1 MARILVIDDDRS
13 LLRMITIMLDK
24 AGHEP
29 LLATHGYQGIE
40 LARSEQPDM
49 AIVDVMMPELS
60 GYDVC
65 RRLREDPRTANI
77 PLLILTARAQPMDQQ
92 MAIDSGADDFV
103 TKPVTLDDLI
113 YHVDQ
118 LLASGATRRP
128 APAPPAPTEAPAEEA
143 IPITT
148 ALVDLPV
155 VAVMGLRGGMG
166 ATTIAINLGL
176 GMMQHGRSCLVDLST
191 SSGQV
196 AAQLRMLP
204 PKATWLDLAN
214 LGTRPTPH
222 QIGAALMRH
231 RSGVAVLAAPIKP
244 TQARL
249 SGDTLHHIYTVLS
262 EGFRRTTVSL
272 PPAFNPMSIA
282 TLKFASQ
289 VVLVVGNDP
298 VGLETAGE
306 SLKAISELGLPGGRH
321 VIFNHSRPDGLTR
334 EQVVKALG
342 YSLTAEIPYEAA
354 QMQAAAQGSP
364 LVMSQPNS
372 SFSQTILQ
380 IARSL

>member
-13 LLRMITIMLDK
+13 LLRMITIMLEK

-29 LLATHGYQGIE
+29 LLATHGHQGIE
-40 LARSEQPDM
+40 LARSERPDM
-49 AIVDVMMPELS
+49 AIVDVMMPEIS

-92 MAIDSGADDFV
+92 MAIDAGADDFV

-113 YHVDQ
+113 YHVDR
-118 LLASGATRRP
+118 LLASGAAGR
-128 APAPPAPTEAPAEEA
+128 PAPPAPTEAPSEA
-143 IPITT
+143 GEP
-148 ALVDLPV
+148 LNVVFVDLPV
-155 VAVMGLRGGMG
+155 VAVMGLRGGVG

-191 SSGQV
+191 TSGQV

-204 PKATWLDLAN
+204 PAATWLNLAN
-214 LGTRPTPH
+214 LGTQPSPH
-222 QIGAALMRH
+222 QIGASLMRH
-231 RSGVAVLAAPIKP
+231 HSEVYVMAAPTKP

-249 SGDTLHHIYTVLS
+249 SGDTLHYIYSVLA
-262 EGFRRTTVSL
+262 EGFRRVTVAL
-272 PPAFNPMSIA
+272 PPSFNSMSVA
-282 TLKFASQ
+282 TLKLASQ

-298 VGLETAGE
+298 IGLETAGE
-306 SLKAISELGLPGGRH
+306 TLRAVDELGLPGGRH
-321 VIFNHSRPDGLTR
+321 VVLNHARPGGLTR
-334 EQVVKALG
+334 QQVAEALG
-342 YSLTAEIPYEAA
+342 YPLAAEIPYEEA
-354 QMQAAAQGSP
+354 QTQAAAQGSP

-372 SFSQTILQ
+372 PFSQTILQ
-380 IARSL
+380 LARSL

>member
-13 LLRMITIMLDK
+13 LLRMITIMLEK

-29 LLATHGYQGIE
+29 LLATHGHQGIE
-40 LARSEQPDM
+40 LARSERPDM
-49 AIVDVMMPELS
+49 AIVDVMMPEIS

-92 MAIDSGADDFV
+92 MAIDAGADDFV

-118 LLASGATRRP
+118 LLASGAVGKP
-128 APAPPAPTEAPAEEA
+128 VPLAPTEAPSEA
-143 IPITT
+143 GEPLKIVF
-148 ALVDLPV
+148 VDLPV
-155 VAVMGLRGGMG
+155 VAVMGLRGGVG

-191 SSGQV
+191 TSGQV

-204 PKATWLDLAN
+204 PAATWLDLVN
-214 LGTRPTPH
+214 LGAQPSPH
-222 QIGAALMRH
+222 QIGASLMRH
-231 RSGVAVLAAPIKP
+231 HSEVYVMAAPTKP

-249 SGDTLHHIYTVLS
+249 SGDALHNIYTVLS
-262 EGFRRTTVSL
+262 EGFRRITVAL
-272 PPAFNPMSIA
+272 PPSFNSMSVA
-282 TLKFASQ
+282 TLKLASQ

-298 VGLETAGE
+298 IGLETAGE
-306 SLKAISELGLPGGRH
+306 TLRAIDELGLPGGRH
-321 VIFNHSRPDGLTR
+321 VILNHARPGGLTR
-334 EQVVKALG
+334 QQVAEALG
-342 YSLTAEIPYEAA
+342 YPLAAEIPYEEA

-372 SFSQTILQ
+372 PFSQTILQ
-380 IARSL
+380 LARSL